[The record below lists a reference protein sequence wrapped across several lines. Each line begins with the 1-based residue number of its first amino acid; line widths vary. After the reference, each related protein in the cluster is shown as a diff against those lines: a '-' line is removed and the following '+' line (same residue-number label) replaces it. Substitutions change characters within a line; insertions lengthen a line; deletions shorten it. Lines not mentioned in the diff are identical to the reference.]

1 MRRSPSILASALAF
15 LMLAATLP
23 APDAPVPAE
32 IENEQMLGIN
42 KLPYHATLMPYANR
56 AEALA
61 ADRHASSWSRS
72 LDGPWKF
79 NWVPRPEQRHV
90 AFYKPDFDVSSWKE
104 IPVPSNWQVLGY
116 GTPYYKNNGYVIK
129 KDWPRVMS
137 EPPKNWTAYEVAV
150 GTVVTHRPP
159 HRPVLAALPHTV
171 PTLDSWRQESP

>member
-1 MRRSPSILASALAF
+1 MRRSLSILASALAF

-79 NWVPRPEQRHV
+79 NWVPRPEH
-90 AFYKPDFDVSSWKE
+90 APCG
-104 IPVPSNWQVLGY
+104 VL
-116 GTPYYKNNGYVIK
+116 
-129 KDWPRVMS
+129 
-137 EPPKNWTAYEVAV
+137 
-150 GTVVTHRPP
+150 
-159 HRPVLAALPHTV
+159 
-171 PTLDSWRQESP
+171 